1 MKDHSLEL
9 AGPNS
14 VSKDRDR
21 MIDRYL
27 PADMARIWSEEN
39 KFNNWLRVELEVCEA
54 LADRDWIPKESMA
67 NIREKAD
74 FSLKRIR
81 EIEEVT
87 HHDLIAFTTSVAEF
101 VGPDSRYIH
110 WGLTSTDVVDTAQA
124 LQLIEVNALILK
136 SMGDFR
142 EAVGRRAQEQRRT
155 IMMGRTHG
163 VHAEITTFGLK
174 LAVWY
179 EEMGRNEERMKHAA
193 ETMRVG
199 KISGAVG
206 TYAHL
211 DPDVEESVCRRLGL
225 EPARVSTQTLQRDR
239 HAEYV
244 STLAIIGSSL
254 EKFATEIR
262 HLQRTEVREVE
273 EPFAAGQ
280 KGSSAMPHKRNPVK
294 CEQICGLARLLRG
307 YAATAMENGALWHE
321 RDISHSSAERV
332 ILPDATAVLC
342 YVLRSMTR
350 IVDGLVVYPERMLK
364 NMQLTRGLAFSGQ
377 LLLDLVRKGVAREQA
392 YAWVQRCAMKV
403 WDEDKDF
410 LQALEDDPD
419 INRVLNN
426 EEIRSVVNPELQ
438 LRNVDAVF
446 SRIFN

>member
-1 MKDHSLEL
+1 
-9 AGPNS
+9 
-14 VSKDRDR
+14 

-39 KFNNWLRVELEVCEA
+39 KFSNWLRVELEVCEA
-54 LADRDWIPKESMA
+54 LADRGWIPEESMA
-67 NIREKAD
+67 NIREKAG
-74 FSLKRIR
+74 FSLKRIQ

-87 HHDLIAFTTSVAEF
+87 HHDLIAFTTSVAEL
-101 VGPDSRYIH
+101 VGSDSRYIH

-124 LQLIEVNALILK
+124 LQLMEASSLILK
-136 SMGDFR
+136 SIDELI
-142 EAVGRRAQEQRRT
+142 EAVGRRALEHRKT
-155 IMMGRTHG
+155 VMMGRTHG
-163 VHAEITTFGLK
+163 VHAEVTTFGLK

-179 EEMGRNEERMKHAA
+179 EEMRRNRERMNRAA

-211 DPDVEESVCRRLGL
+211 DPGIEERVCRRLGL
-225 EPARVSTQTLQRDR
+225 EAARASTQTLQRDR

-244 STLAIIGSSL
+244 ATLAIIGSSL

-262 HLQRTEVREVE
+262 HLQRTEVREAE

-446 SRIFN
+446 SRIFT